1 MVNNENTEIK
11 IIEAAREVFVHKGY
25 DGARMQEIA
34 DKAEINKALL
44 HYYFRS
50 KTKLFEKVFNNI
62 FKEIVE
68 GVAASIENSKSIEEL
83 LENFVSIYFE
93 ELKEKPYIPQFVLHE
108 INRNPEMIVDLIKSS
123 GVDKQKFIT
132 VILNEGKRN
141 DIRSFN
147 PIQILV
153 NVLSMT
159 IFPFV
164 ASGILVGFIF
174 DGDKAAFDKFID
186 ERKSHIVEFVKTAI
200 FKK

>member
-11 IIEAAREVFVHKGY
+11 IIEAAKEVFVHKGY

-62 FKEIVE
+62 FKEIVT
-68 GVAASIENSKSIEEL
+68 GVAASIENSKNIEEL
-83 LENFVSIYFE
+83 IENFVNVYFE
-93 ELKEKPYIPQFVLHE
+93 ELKKKPYIPQFVLHE
-108 INRNPEMIVDLIKSS
+108 INRNPEMIVDLIKSN
-123 GVDKQKFIT
+123 GVDKQKFIG
-132 VILNEGKRN
+132 VILKEGNRKDLRP
-141 DIRSFN
+141 FN

-164 ASGILVGFIF
+164 ASGIIKGFIF
-174 DGDKAAFDKFID
+174 DGDEDAFDTFIN
-186 ERKSHIVEFVKTAI
+186 ERKSHIVEFVQAAI

>member
-11 IIEAAREVFVHKGY
+11 IIEAAKEVFVHKGY

-62 FKEIVE
+62 FKDIVT
-68 GVAASIENSKSIEEL
+68 GVAASIENSNTLEEL
-83 LENFVSIYFE
+83 LENFVGIYFE
-93 ELKEKPYIPQFVLHE
+93 ELKKKPYIPQFVLHE
-108 INRNPEMIVDLIKSS
+108 INRNPEMIVDLIKSN
-123 GVDKQKFIT
+123 GVDKHKFIS
-132 VILNEGKRN
+132 VLGKEGNRT
-141 DIRSFN
+141 DLRPFN

-164 ASGILVGFIF
+164 ASGIIKGFIF
-174 DGDKAAFDKFID
+174 DGDEDAFEDFIN
-186 ERKSHIVEFVKTAI
+186 ERKSHIVEFVQTAI

>member
-11 IIEAAREVFVHKGY
+11 IIEAAKEVFVHKGY

-62 FKEIVE
+62 FKEIVT
-68 GVAASIENSKSIEEL
+68 GVAASIENSKNIEEL
-83 LENFVSIYFE
+83 IENFVNVYFE
-93 ELKEKPYIPQFVLHE
+93 ELKKKPYIPQFVLHE
-108 INRNPEMIVDLIKSS
+108 INRNPEMIVDLIKSN
-123 GVDKQKFIT
+123 GVDKQKFIG
-132 VILNEGKRN
+132 VILKEGNRKDLRP
-141 DIRSFN
+141 FN

-164 ASGILVGFIF
+164 ASGIIKGFIF
-174 DGDKAAFDKFID
+174 DGDEDAFDTFIN
-186 ERKSHIVEFVKTAI
+186 ERKSHIVEFVQVAI